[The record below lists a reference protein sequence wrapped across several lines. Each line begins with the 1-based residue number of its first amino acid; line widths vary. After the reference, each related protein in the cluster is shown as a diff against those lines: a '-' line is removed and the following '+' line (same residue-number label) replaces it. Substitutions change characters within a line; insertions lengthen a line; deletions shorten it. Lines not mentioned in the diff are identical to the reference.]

1 MRALQEFLGQDLT
14 VANQDGSKTNMPA
27 NEVIAKKIINQA
39 VSGNIQTQKMIV
51 QLEKRHASTVAIP
64 EADPETEAK
73 AIALRKK
80 IMDSYSA
87 AIQDKSAAR
96 HSGLFE
102 LDENDRLRLSPLGK
116 PIQELYSDL
125 SCSKIRSAYE
135 YRVRQIECINRIVEA
150 MQDYAFECIQIWD
163 RSLQKSDLE

>member
-64 EADPETEAK
+64 ETDPETEAK

-135 YRVRQIECINRIVEA
+135 YRVRQIECINRFVEA

-163 RSLQKSDLE
+163 RTLQKSDLE